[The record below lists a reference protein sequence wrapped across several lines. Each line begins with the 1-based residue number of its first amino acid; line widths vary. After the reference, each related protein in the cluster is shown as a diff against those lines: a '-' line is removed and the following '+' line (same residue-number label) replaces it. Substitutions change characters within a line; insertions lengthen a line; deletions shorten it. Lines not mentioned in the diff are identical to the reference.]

1 VTRRWL
7 GAVEAFYGVPFTHDS
22 RLELLA
28 WLAGHGFNCYA
39 YAPKDDPYHRA
50 RWRVPYPHEDMARL
64 GELVARGT
72 ALGIDVALALSPGL
86 DWKAGDEDALV
97 AKLRTFRDVGATV
110 LAIAFDDVPPGGA
123 DLGDAHGRA
132 VAAAVEGVGDD
143 IAWVTCPTDYATP
156 VATPYLEAYVARL
169 PEDVDV
175 MWTGPAIVTPRLTGA
190 DARRVSEPLGRGLL
204 FAENFPVNDGAMSG
218 VLHLGPYPE
227 RSPDVVDATSGVFC
241 NLMPRARASR
251 VGLAG
256 AAAFWRE
263 PTSDREEAWKAAV
276 AEEPGLLPLARACRA
291 WAGDVHGLDSELDAW
306 VDAALAGDDGAL
318 TAYLQGGCRQ
328 DLDPALAAEI
338 EPWLTQW
345 DAESHAMQFALQLLR
360 GRPGRPADIAFVLS
374 ELWRRARN
382 LPMQV
387 FGTRWAYY
395 PVTTWSDGRFHAL
408 PDALVQGE
416 NLTDR
421 LCRLALTGTAD

>member
-1 VTRRWL
+1 VSRRWL
-7 GAVEAFYGVPFTHDS
+7 GAVEGFYGPPFAHEE

-28 WLAGHGFNCYA
+28 WLVDHGFTCYA

-50 RWRVPYPHEDMARL
+50 RWRTPYPDDEMARL
-64 GELVARGT
+64 GELVDRGT
-72 ALGIDVALALSPGL
+72 VLGIDVALALSPGL
-86 DWKAGDEDALV
+86 DWKEGDEAALV
-97 AKLRTFRDVGATV
+97 SKLRTFRDLGATV

-123 DLGDAHGRA
+123 ELGDVHGRA
-132 VAAAVEGVGDD
+132 VAAAVGGVGDD

-156 VATPYLEAYVARL
+156 VATPYLEAYVSRL
-169 PEDVDV
+169 PAGVEV
-175 MWTGPAIVTPRLTGA
+175 MWTGPSIVTPRLTGA
-190 DARRVSEPLGRGLL
+190 DARRVSEPLGRPLL

-218 VLHLGPYPE
+218 VLHLGPYPD
-227 RSPDVVDATSGVFC
+227 RTPDVVDATSGVFC

-251 VGLAG
+251 VGLAV
-256 AAAFWRE
+256 ASAFWRD
-263 PTSDREEAWKAAV
+263 PGGDREQAWRDALTELPALV
-276 AEEPGLLPLARACRA
+276 PLAQASRA
-291 WAGDVHGLDSELDAW
+291 WAGDGHGLDPDLHAW
-306 VDAALAGDDGAL
+306 ADAALAGDDSAL
-318 TAYLQGGCRQ
+318 TAYLQAGCRQ
-328 DLDPALAAEI
+328 GLDPALAEEI

-360 GRPGRPADIAFVLS
+360 AAPDRPAEIAFVVS

-395 PVTTWSDGRFHAL
+395 PVTTWSHGRFHAL
-408 PDALVQGE
+408 PEALVQGE

-421 LCRLALTGTAD
+421 LCRIALT